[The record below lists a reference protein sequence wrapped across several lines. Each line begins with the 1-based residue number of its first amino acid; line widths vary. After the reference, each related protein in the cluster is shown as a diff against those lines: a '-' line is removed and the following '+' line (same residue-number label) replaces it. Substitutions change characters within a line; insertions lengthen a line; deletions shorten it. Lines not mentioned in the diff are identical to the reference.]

1 MLSLAMKT
9 LRARKGAFAAA
20 FLTLL
25 VASALITAC
34 GLLLQTGISGGVPT
48 ERFRGTDVVVTADQS
63 FNPAKQKKSG
73 EPEPPDSPADQLK
86 ERIRLDPALA
96 AKIAAVPGV
105 RAVVPDVS
113 FAVTVGK
120 QAPGAPVLGH
130 GWDSAQLT
138 PFTLKSGQEPRN
150 PNEIVLDDAV
160 AERSG
165 LGVGDSVDLQVNDAP
180 VPYRV
185 TGIAEPSGG
194 AFAKQSAVF
203 FTAARAT
210 ELAATG
216 GRVDSF
222 GVLAAAGTS
231 VDALQ
236 ESIEN
241 TLPDKGFVVRTE
253 GDRGAGE
260 FIGDGNALAM
270 LIALAGSFGGVALM
284 IALFVVSS
292 TLALSVQQRQREMAL
307 LRAIGTTPRQL
318 RQMVSGEAFVLGLSA
333 AVLGCLPGYPV
344 GQWLLSMFKGFGMVP
359 QEVVLVNGPL
369 PAVAVV
375 SALVLAAVLAGL
387 SAARRAAKTRPTE
400 ALGDAAVQRALIG
413 KGRLFTGLLLTVGSV
428 ALLITSAFLNG
439 NAAAGAASGV
449 AILLIIAIAVLGPLV
464 AKVIAALAAPIMRR
478 YRVGGYLAS
487 ANSRTNVGRLAGSI
501 VPLVLAIGFG
511 CVAMFVQTTQVRAA
525 EQSAKTSITAD
536 YVLTAPQGIPA
547 SVPGEIAKVPG
558 VSSATSMRQTQ
569 LKEELPPDSES
580 TNDGIDAIVVSPGDF
595 GKSLDLRPSQG
606 ELTKVRGNDIAMSK
620 ATASS
625 LDVELGGRVKLRLG
639 DSTLVEVRVVSV
651 FDREQGLGQLVVD
664 RALVSGHTNSERDDQ
679 VLVKADASAL
689 PLLKQQFPELSVAD
703 GATVEAARTGAL
715 RANMWI
721 NLLVVGIIML
731 YTGIAVVNTL
741 VMATGARRREFAL
754 LRLVGATRGQVLR
767 TTRWE
772 SALVVISSI
781 ILGTLVAA
789 ATLVPI
795 SIALSG
801 SPMPYVPPALYFGL
815 IGIVAI
821 LGLVAT
827 EIPARLALRL
837 KPVEAIGI
845 KE

>member
-25 VASALITAC
+25 VASTLITAC
-34 GLLLQTGISGGVPT
+34 GLLLQTGIAGGVPT
-48 ERFRGTDVVVTADQS
+48 ERYRGTEVVVTADQS
-63 FNPAKQKKSG
+63 FHTEKPKKDRF
-73 EPEPPDSPADQLK
+73 EPDTPDSPDQLK

-96 AKIAAVPGV
+96 AKLAAVPGV

-113 FAVTVGK
+113 FPVTLGK
-120 QAPGAPVLGH
+120 QTPGAPVLGH

-138 PFTLKSGQEPRN
+138 PFELKSGKAPQR
-150 PNEIVLDDAV
+150 PNEIVVGQRA
-160 AERSG
+160 G
-165 LGVGDSVDLQVNDAP
+165 LKVGDTVDVQVNDAP
-180 VPYRV
+180 APYRV
-185 TGIAEPSGG
+185 SGVAEPSGG
-194 AFAKQSAVF
+194 EFAKQATVF
-203 FTAARAT
+203 FTPDRAT

-216 GRVDSF
+216 GRVDAF
-222 GVLAAAGTS
+222 GVLAKPGTS

-236 ESIEN
+236 ESLEKA
-241 TLPDKGFVVRTE
+241 LPAHGFEVRT
-253 GDRGAGE
+253 GTDRGAGE
-260 FIGDGNALAM
+260 FIDDGNALA
-270 LIALAGSFGGVALM
+270 LLLALAGSFGGIALM
-284 IALFVVSS
+284 IAVFVVSS

-318 RQMVSGEAFVLGLSA
+318 RQMVSGEAFVLGLLA
-333 AVLGCLPGYPV
+333 AVVGCLPGFPV
-344 GQWLLSMFKGFGMVP
+344 GKWLLEMFQGFGMVP
-359 QEVVLVNGPL
+359 REVELVNGPL

-375 SALVLAAVLAGL
+375 SALVVAAVLAGL
-387 SAARRAAKTRPTE
+387 SAVRRAAKIRPTE
-400 ALGDAAVQRALIG
+400 ALGDAATGRTLIG
-413 KGRLFTGLLLTVGSV
+413 KGRLFTGLVLAAGSV
-428 ALLITSAFLNG
+428 ALLIASAFLSG
-439 NAAAGAASGV
+439 VAAAGAASGV
-449 AILLIIAIAVLGPLV
+449 AILLIIAIAVLGPVV
-464 AKVIAALAAPIMRR
+464 AKVIAFLAAPLMRR

-487 ANSRTNVGRLAGSI
+487 ANSTTNVGRLAGSI

-511 CVAMFVQTTQVRAA
+511 CVAMFVQTTQVRVA
-525 EQSAKTSITAD
+525 EESGKTSITAD

-547 SVPGEIAKVPG
+547 SVPAEIAAVPG
-558 VSSATSMRQTQ
+558 VSSVTSLRQTQ
-569 LKEELPPDSES
+569 LKEELPPGTES
-580 TNDGIDAIVVSPGDF
+580 MNDAIDTMVVSPGDL
-595 GKSLDLRPSQG
+595 GKTLDLRPSQG
-606 ELTKVRGNDIAMSK
+606 DLTKVRGNDIAVSA

-625 LDVELGGRVKLRLG
+625 LDVSLGGSVKLRLG
-639 DSTLVEVRVVSV
+639 DATLVEVRVVSI
-651 FDREQGLGQLVVD
+651 FEREQGLGKIVVD
-664 RALVSGHTNSERDDQ
+664 RALVAGHTNSQRDDQ
-679 VLVKADASAL
+679 VLIKADASAL
-689 PLLKQQFPELSVAD
+689 PVLKAQFPDLVVAD
-703 GATVEAARTGAL
+703 GASVEAARTGAL

-754 LRLVGATRGQVLR
+754 LRLVGATRKQVLR

-772 SALVVISSI
+772 SALVVVSSI
-781 ILGTLVAA
+781 ILGSAVAA

-815 IGIVAI
+815 IGIVTV
-821 LGLVAT
+821 LGLAAT

>member
-25 VASALITAC
+25 VASTLITAC
-34 GLLLQTGISGGVPT
+34 GLLLQTGIAGGVPT
-48 ERFRGTDVVVTADQS
+48 ERYRGTDVVVTADQS
-63 FNPAKQKKSG
+63 FRTEKPKKERF
-73 EPEPPDSPADQLK
+73 EPETPDSPSDQLK
-86 ERIRLDPALA
+86 ERIRLDPALV

-105 RAVVPDVS
+105 RSVVPDVS
-113 FAVTVGK
+113 FPVTLGK
-120 QAPGAPVLGH
+120 QTPGAPLLGH

-138 PFTLKSGQEPRN
+138 PFELKSGQAPQR
-150 PNEIVLDDAV
+150 PNEIVVDQRA
-160 AERSG
+160 G
-165 LGVGDSVDLQVNDAP
+165 LKVGDSVDVQVNDAP
-180 VPYRV
+180 VRYQV
-185 TGIAEPSGG
+185 SGVAEPAAG
-194 AFAKQSAVF
+194 FAKQSAVF
-203 FTAARAT
+203 FTPDRAT

-216 GRVDSF
+216 GRVDAF
-222 GVLAAAGTS
+222 GVLATPGTS

-236 ESIEN
+236 ESIEKA
-241 TLPDKGFVVRTE
+241 LPEKGFEVRT
-253 GDRGAGE
+253 GSDRGAGE
-260 FIGDGNALAM
+260 FIGDGNALA
-270 LIALAGSFGGVALM
+270 LLLALAGSFGGIALM
-284 IALFVVSS
+284 IAVFVVSS

-307 LRAIGTTPRQL
+307 LRAIGTTPGQL
-318 RQMVSGEAFVLGLSA
+318 RKMVCGEAFVLGLLA
-333 AVLGCLPGYPV
+333 TAIGCLPGFPV
-344 GQWLLSMFKGFGMVP
+344 GTWLLEMFKSFGMVP
-359 QEVVLVNGPL
+359 KEVELVNGPL

-375 SALVLAAVLAGL
+375 VALVAAAVLAGL

-400 ALGDAAVQRALIG
+400 ALGDAAVQRTLIG
-413 KGRLFTGLLLTVGSV
+413 KGRLFTGLVLAAGSV
-428 ALLITSAFLNG
+428 ALLIVSAFLSG
-439 NAAAGAASGV
+439 VAAAGAASGV
-449 AILLIIAIAVLGPLV
+449 AILLIIAIAVLGPVV
-464 AKVIAALAAPIMRR
+464 AKVIAFVAAPLMRR

-487 ANSRTNVGRLAGSI
+487 ANSTTNVGRLAGSI

-525 EQSAKTSITAD
+525 EESGKTSITAD

-547 SVPGEIAKVPG
+547 SVTGEIAAVPG
-558 VSSATSMRQTQ
+558 VSSVTSLRQTQ
-569 LKEELPPDSES
+569 LKEELPPGSEAM
-580 TNDGIDAIVVSPGDF
+580 NDPIDTMVVSPGDV
-595 GKSLDLRPSQG
+595 GKTLDLRPSQG
-606 ELTKVRGNDIAMSK
+606 DLTKVRGNDIAVSA

-625 LDVELGGRVKLRLG
+625 LDVSLGGSVKLRLG
-639 DSTLVEVRVVSV
+639 DSTLVELRVVSI
-651 FDREQGLGQLVVD
+651 FDREQGLGKIVVD
-664 RALVSGHTNSERDDQ
+664 RALVAGHTNSQRDDQ
-679 VLVKADASAL
+679 VLIKADPSAL
-689 PLLKQQFPELSVAD
+689 AALRAQFPDLSVAD
-703 GATVEAARTGAL
+703 GASVEAARTGAL

-754 LRLVGATRGQVLR
+754 LRLVGATRRQVLR

-772 SALVVISSI
+772 SALVVVSSI
-781 ILGTLVAA
+781 VLGSAVAA